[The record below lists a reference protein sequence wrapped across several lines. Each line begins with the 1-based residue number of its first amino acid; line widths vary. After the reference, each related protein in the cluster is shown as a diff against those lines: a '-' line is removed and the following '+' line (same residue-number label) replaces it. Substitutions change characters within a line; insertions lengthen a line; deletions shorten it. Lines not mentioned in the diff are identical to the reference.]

1 MTSPM
6 RLFRRSDLSTHCEQ
20 CKLSY
25 DLTQMGACREC
36 RRVLCNTHLHGS
48 FWQRLKG
55 QTSARPRFALGAAM
69 EQLARR
75 PWWNQK
81 WQLIVPGYIL
91 AFLVGAAFA
100 FGGC

>member
-48 FWQRLKG
+48 FWQRLKVDFG
-55 QTSARPRFALGAAM
+55 SPAVCVKCRHGATRA
-69 EQLARR
+69 
-75 PWWNQK
+75 
-81 WQLIVPGYIL
+81 
-91 AFLVGAAFA
+91 
-100 FGGC
+100 